1 MDDNTKEEE
10 ANPENPELPKYIA
23 DNIEKEKERGKTQ
36 MAIEKQLRSDPKYR
50 QYFKDYT
57 DSSWESFIQHYAFI
71 KSLASGN
78 KELYLRMQEEKE
90 LEFYNKA
97 EEALWEIQQKKLFN
111 YQCLWRAEKEKT
123 EHVEVETDFDFWSR
137 NIKCC
142 PFIEPIKDE
151 EFSLYK
157 DFLET
162 NQVDD
167 YFDGFGYTDW
177 QDHYTY
183 KREANGEEETI
194 SYPDW
199 YAFYDMR
206 MGTGA
211 LMLLPDIRGEKESF
225 YLNLYH
231 ENWRATHPQPQ
242 AANIDK
248 REYLNYYDYEIM
260 RGFIEKFEDAKTL
273 NYMNAYNSQSVK
285 SDGFEFEMFIHK
297 LCEIK
302 EVLPIEAHYDWR
314 IAITRA
320 YNKYVKGKVI
330 EQLDGVYRE
339 YKSRISMG
347 IGFAAEEK
355 DPDRS
360 TRKRIILEARVI
372 NGEPP
377 DLNF

>member
-1 MDDNTKEEE
+1 MDDNINDSE
-10 ANPENPELPKYIA
+10 ANQENPELPKHIA
-23 DNIEKEKERGKTQ
+23 DGIEKDKKRGKMMTE
-36 MAIEKQLRSDPKYR
+36 IEKQLRSDPKYR
-50 QYFKDYT
+50 EYFKEYT
-57 DSSWESFIQHYAFI
+57 DSSWENFVHHYAMT
-71 KSLASGN
+71 KAYASEN
-78 KELYLRMQEEKE
+78 KELYIRQQEEKE
-90 LEFYNKA
+90 LEFYTKA

-123 EHVEVETDFDFWSR
+123 EHVEVETDFFYWSR
-137 NIKCC
+137 NIKSC
-142 PFIEPIKDE
+142 PFIEPINDY

-162 NQVDD
+162 SDVED
-167 YFDGFGYTDW
+167 YFDRFGYTDW

-183 KREANGEEETI
+183 KREANGEEDTI

-211 LMLLPDIRGEKESF
+211 LMLLPDIRGEKEEF
-225 YLNLYH
+225 YLNIYH
-231 ENWRATHPQPQ
+231 ENRKILHPQTQ
-242 AANIDK
+242 APKFDDRK
-248 REYLNYYDYEIM
+248 FLDYSDYEIL
-260 RGFIEKFEDAKTL
+260 RGFIEKFEDPKTQK
-273 NYMNAYNSQSVK
+273 YMYAYNSLRNK
-285 SDGFEFEMFIHK
+285 GDGIEFEFFIHD
-297 LCEIK
+297 LCEIQ
-302 EVLPIEAHYDWR
+302 EVMPIEAHYDWR

-320 YNKYVKGKVI
+320 YNKYVKGKVLA
-330 EQLDGVYRE
+330 QLDVVYSE

-360 TRKRIILEARVI
+360 TRKKIILKARVL